1 MNGEPFTE
9 INTLITQLG
18 LFQEN
23 SRLLKQA
30 LAHRSYTHEAGGDS
44 NERLEFLGD
53 SVLSLVISEHLFNQ
67 HPEKPEGTFQMAC
80 LSGQY
85 GQFSAW
91 RRNWGFGTLPTI
103 GRG

>member
-67 HPEKPEGTFQMAC
+67 HPEKPEGD
-80 LSGQY
+80 LSK
-85 GQFSAW
+85 W
-91 RRNWGFGTLPTI
+91 RAYLVSTDSLARLAKKLGLAVPTI